1 MGEARN
7 TPLYKLRAKV
17 RVPFVKDFVIE
28 SIDKKAWIWLIKILN
43 INYEAEMFARI
54 ESYDNNYTYYDDDN
68 PNGKNITAEE
78 ANSMINK
85 NYSSNSKILERIY
98 KYNIPIYY
106 YSNYPMG
113 NGIIRRHCSIIANG
127 ELYALYSRY

>member
-1 MGEARN
+1 MGESRN
-7 TPLYKLRAKV
+7 TLLYKLKPKV

-43 INYEAEMFARI
+43 INYEVEILANI
-54 ESYDNNYTYYDDDN
+54 KQDNNNYTYYDNDN

-78 ANSMINK
+78 AKAIINK
-85 NYSSNSKILERIY
+85 NQTTNSKILERIY

-106 YSNYPMG
+106 INFLMENTITKRY
-113 NGIIRRHCSIIANG
+113 CSITNDG
-127 ELYALYSRY
+127 KRYVIDT